1 METRGVC
8 ALILLF
14 AAPAIEERGRF
25 KLSHQGRD
33 AGSEEYRFE
42 EFDDG
47 QVVLFSKAKYE
58 LELAGGQ
65 KRAYVTDTV
74 LTMDRAFAPLL
85 YAGYRKAGK
94 DEDQV
99 KIEWS
104 KGVAQGGRK
113 QVKTAAAHLFDSTIT
128 AHLLPLVR
136 RPEKGKRKL
145 KLFNPNAMADFESYV
160 EDRGEAVLK
169 GKGESL
175 KVREFQVGVGY
186 LTYQVHA
193 DEKGRIL
200 RAWSPGNGMLAEL
213 EGFEGWMPEGVAPDG
228 IEELEVE
235 IAGPA
240 GKLAGTLSRPRG
252 TAKVPAVLILSGS
265 GPQDRHGN
273 RVKGKGAQEEFAATA
288 PDAGLYRELARGL
301 ITVGVASLRVD
312 DRGCGKSE
320 GDLSRARLSDLQADG
335 AAALAFLRTRPDLG
349 ALGLIGHDEGAL
361 LGMGLA
367 EKEAGVKALLLLSAP
382 AGTLDEILLSRAER
396 QLREQGM
403 KDEAVED
410 LIAGQKRVFAGI
422 QASGEEFME
431 IDERRIFVGWLRDRL
446 KRNPGDLLA
455 RVKVPLA
462 AFHGGKDR
470 DIPPLHLERLQK
482 LRSDMETRRFEGL
495 DHVFSAGDGQVS
507 EVFLNA
513 LAERAAALLK

>member
-25 KLSHQGRD
+25 KLTHQGRD

-58 LELAGGQ
+58 LELAGGL
-65 KRAYVTDTV
+65 KRAYITDTV

-104 KGVAQGGRK
+104 KGVAQAGRK
-113 QVKTAAAHLFDSTIT
+113 QVKTSAAQLFDSTIT

-136 RPEKGKRKL
+136 RPEKGRRKL

-160 EDRGEAVLK
+160 EDRGEALLK
-169 GKGESL
+169 GKDASL
-175 KVREFQVGVGY
+175 KVREFQVGIGY

-200 RAWSPGNGMLAEL
+200 RAWSAGSGMLAEL
-213 EGFEGWMPEGVAPDG
+213 EGFEGWLPEGVAPDG
-228 IEELEVE
+228 VEELEVE
-235 IAGPA
+235 IPGPA
-240 GKLAGTLSRPRG
+240 GKLSGTLTRPRG
-252 TAKVPAVLILSGS
+252 AAKVPAVLILSGS
-265 GPQDRHGN
+265 GPQDRNGN
-273 RVKGKGAQEEFAATA
+273 RVKGKVEEFAASA
-288 PDAGLYRELARGL
+288 PDAGLYRELARAL
-301 ITVGVASLRVD
+301 SAAGVASLRVD
-312 DRGCGKSE
+312 DRGCGKSD
-320 GDLSRARLSDLQADG
+320 GDLSRARLSDLQADA
-335 AAALAFLRTRPDLG
+335 AAALAFLRGRADLG

-361 LGMGLA
+361 LGMGLL
-367 EKEAGVKALLLLSAP
+367 EKDPAVKALLLLSAP
-382 AGTLDEILLSRAER
+382 AGTLDEILLARAER

-403 KDEAVED
+403 KDEALED

-422 QASGEEFME
+422 LASGEDFME
-431 IDERRIFVGWLRDRL
+431 IDERRIFVGWLRDRF
-446 KRNPGDLLA
+446 KRNPAELLA
-455 RVKVPLA
+455 RVKIPLA

-470 DIPPLHLERLQK
+470 DIPPSHLERLQK
-482 LRSDMETRRFEGL
+482 LRPDLETRRFEGL

-513 LAERAAALLK
+513 LAERAAALLQ